1 MVPELGQSFEQ
12 VHTQSLPKLD
22 KCLLKCLSN
31 VRIKGKG
38 LYLTFFFFDDA
49 F

>member
-1 MVPELGQSFEQ
+1 MQPGLGQSLEQ
-12 VHTQSLPKLD
+12 VHTKSLLKLD

-31 VRIKGKG
+31 MRIKGKRF
-38 LYLTFFFFDDA
+38 YLTFFDNA